1 MVIVRAHSQPH
12 SPPHKHTHTQSHTRT
27 MSRFAHLQCDHIANF
42 HNFSAIGFY
51 SNVVFLVS
59 FLIFVARKIS
69 SFLGRSTLAD
79 ADAFVCELVSHWST
93 IPIVLYLSHTLST
106 HFSNFKNLLS
116 LSLSH
121 CRHLFSFIAK
131 KKIPIIFFAYSFG
144 NSIFLWSSN
153 IKNRISIFF
162 FGFVQF
168 CRRLFTQHAHN

>member
-116 LSLSH
+116 LSLTVVTCFLLS
-121 CRHLFSFIAK
+121 RKKKSQLFSSLTLSETQ
-131 KKIPIIFFAYSFG
+131 FFCGRA
-144 NSIFLWSSN
+144 I
-153 IKNRISIFF
+153 
-162 FGFVQF
+162 
-168 CRRLFTQHAHN
+168 